1 MKVAITG
8 CGGFIGSNLAEACLR
23 RGWDVIGIDNLSTGM
38 KEVADPMRFID
49 LPGRYTFIQ
58 KDINETEYL
67 IDIFKSH
74 QTEIIFHLAAL
85 PRVQYSTDFPIESN
99 MNNICG
105 TLSVLQAAEKAG
117 ARRVVYSASS
127 SMYGGEN
134 IPFPTNEDTP
144 AHPRSNYALQKYTG
158 AEYCRL
164 FSELYGLD
172 TVSLIYFNV
181 FGPQQRSNSAYATVI
196 PAFFE
201 AGIKGKSCRVDGD
214 GGQSRDFCHV
224 DNVVQANIL
233 AAECK
238 DFLGGEKFNIA
249 CGETHSVLEV
259 YKIVKKLLAIDLLKH
274 HESPRLGDPRKSH
287 ADISKAQTTLGY
299 KPLVDFDEGMRN
311 TARWWLAGCPTEI
324 KGDKK

>member
-1 MKVAITG
+1 MKAVVTG
-8 CGGFIGSNLAEACLR
+8 SAGFIGSNLIEELLK
-23 RGWDVIGIDNLSTGM
+23 RGDDVIGIDNLSTGS
-38 KEVADPMRFID
+38 KEMAEPMRFID

-58 KDINETEYL
+58 KDINETAYL
-67 IDIFKSH
+67 VDILKSH
-74 QTEIIFHLAAL
+74 QTEFVFHLAAL
-85 PRVQYSTDFPIESN
+85 PRVQFSTDFPIESN
-99 MNNICG
+99 MNNVCG

-117 ARRVVYSASS
+117 VRRVVYSASS

-134 IPFPTNEDTP
+134 IPFPTPETVP

-158 AEYCRL
+158 VEYCRL

-172 TVSLIYFNV
+172 TVSLIYFNAY
-181 FGPQQRSNSAYATVI
+181 GPFQRAGSAYATVV
-196 PAFFE
+196 PAFFD
-201 AGIKGKSCRVDGD
+201 AAVNGKSCRIDGD
-214 GGQSRDFCHV
+214 GLQSRDLCYV

-249 CGETHSVLEV
+249 CGETHSVLKV
-259 YKIVKKLLAIDLLKH
+259 YEMVKKLLAIDLPKH
-274 HESPRLGDPRKSH
+274 HEPSRLGDPRKSH

-299 KPLVDFDEGMRN
+299 EPLVDFDEGMRN